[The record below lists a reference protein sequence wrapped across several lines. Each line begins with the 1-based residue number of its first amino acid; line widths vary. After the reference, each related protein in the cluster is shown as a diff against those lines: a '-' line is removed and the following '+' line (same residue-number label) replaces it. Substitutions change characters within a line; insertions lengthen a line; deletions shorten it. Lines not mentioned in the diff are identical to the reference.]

1 MAQHSDTEHLDLLL
15 AVARKDRQA
24 FEILYLR
31 VSPRLYAVALRMLK
45 RPELAEELLQDVFIT
60 VWNQAGNY
68 NSQYSAPLTWMTN
81 IVRNR
86 AIDRLRVMEP
96 AGTESGNEDL
106 ALLQDTDLGPA
117 ARYEQVRS
125 SKKLDD
131 CMKQLSAEQ
140 RQSIFLA
147 YYHSLSHAAIAKQIA
162 QPLGTTKSW
171 IRRGLAQ
178 LKGCLQL

>member
-1 MAQHSDTEHLDLLL
+1 MAHSSDPEYLDLLL
-15 AVARKDRQA
+15 AVSRKDRQA
-24 FEILYLR
+24 FETLYLQ
-31 VSPRLYAVALRMLK
+31 VSPRLYAIALRMLK
-45 RPELAEELLQDVFIT
+45 RRELAEELLQEVFIT
-60 VWNQAGNY
+60 VWNQAANY
-68 NSQYSAPLTWMTN
+68 KSDYSAPLTWMVN

-86 AIDRLRVMEP
+86 AIDRLRASEP
-96 AGTESGNEDL
+96 AAPEAGDGDL
-106 ALLQDTDLGPA
+106 DRLQDGDLGPL
-117 ARYEQVRS
+117 ARYEQFQS
-125 SKKLDD
+125 SQRLHD

-147 YYHSLSHAAIAKQIA
+147 YYHSLSHAAIAKRIA